1 MIKLGMS
8 RSNNDLG
15 MILNALKIKP
25 CIINRMTVSNIRPAT
40 KNVRSSEEM
49 QSIKG
54 CTCTMID
61 SMSESF

>member
-1 MIKLGMS
+1 MS
-8 RSNNDLG
+8 RNNNDLG
-15 MILNALKIKP
+15 MISNALKVNS

-40 KNVRSSEEM
+40 KNVRLSEEM

-54 CTCTMID
+54 CTGTMTD

>member
-25 CIINRMTVSNIRPAT
+25 CIINRMTVKPAT